1 MTKIMILILILV
13 TLTVAEDSLSI
24 SAYWSGVVTEGREGK
39 IACRASGQITK
50 CRWRKEG
57 ERRAVVF
64 DSDEIFE
71 KRDNVMETIGRSA
84 GGEEDNM
91 CFLTIMKTEIFHAG
105 EWSCHLHG
113 DCQDMEMKKQD
124 MIFLFSKS

>member
-1 MTKIMILILILV
+1 MVILNLELV
-13 TLTVAEDSLSI
+13 SLSLADEDLSI
-24 SAYWSGVVTEGREGK
+24 SVYWSGVVTEGREGK

-50 CRWRKEG
+50 CRWTKEG
-57 ERRAVVF
+57 ERRAVIFDSEEVF
-64 DSDEIFE
+64 DA
-71 KRDNVMETIGRSA
+71 RDNVMVTIGRSA

-113 DCQDMEMKKQD
+113 DC
-124 MIFLFSKS
+124 

>member
-1 MTKIMILILILV
+1 MMPLLTKMVILILELV
-13 TLTVAEDSLSI
+13 SLSLADEDLFI

-64 DSDEIFE
+64 DSGELFDI
-71 KRDNVMETIGRSA
+71 RDNVMVTIGRSA

-91 CFLTIMKTEIFHAG
+91 CFLTIMKTEIYHSG
-105 EWSCHLHG
+105 EWSCRLH
-113 DCQDMEMKKQD
+113 
-124 MIFLFSKS
+124 